1 MLRHSEPPLLPE
13 LSELPDVEDDP
24 ALFDPSPEWFVPG
37 LKPSLRDDDHD
48 DDGHLLRSLLDRP
61 EALSKAWRAAMREGF
76 RNRTRG
82 AKLRR
87 CRRVPRWSDA
97 A

>member
-1 MLRHSEPPLLPE
+1 MLRRSEPPLLPE

-37 LKPSLRDDDHD
+37 VKTSLRDDELD
-48 DDGHLLRSLLDRP
+48 DDGHLLPSLMERP
-61 EALSKAWRAAMREGF
+61 EALSKAWRAAMRGRF
-76 RNRTRG
+76 RERSRG
-82 AKLRR
+82 GKLRR
-87 CRRVPRWSDA
+87 SRRGHRWSSA